1 LGFNA
6 LTDPT
11 ATRALHAPAKEHL
24 MIKKVKPASSDTD
37 NASGTDSQLAAA
49 VKASA
54 QQIWLA
60 GLGAFA
66 KAQEEGV
73 KVFDALV
80 TEGKTLHKRTRHLS
94 DGRLDEVSGKVGK
107 VASDLSKQATQSWD
121 RLEQVFEERVARAL
135 GRLGVPSSAEVN
147 ALAAR
152 VEALNDA
159 VRNLGVKTPAAK
171 PAARKASVR
180 AKAPAA
186 PASAARQPAR
196 RAASPARKAS
206 AKVAAGRK

>member
-1 LGFNA
+1 
-6 LTDPT
+6 
-11 ATRALHAPAKEHL
+11 
-24 MIKKVKPASSDTD
+24 MIRKVKPATEEVS
-37 NASGTDSQLAAA
+37 ADSQLAAA

-94 DGRLDEVSGKVGK
+94 DGKLDEVSSKVGR
-107 VASDLSKQATQSWD
+107 VANDIGRQATQSWD

-135 GRLGVPSSAEVN
+135 SRLGVPSSADVK
-147 ALAAR
+147 ALTDR
-152 VEALNDA
+152 VEALNEA
-159 VRNLGVKTPAAK
+159 VRALGAK
-171 PAARKASVR
+171 PAAGRKAASPAPRR
-180 AKAPAA
+180 AAARQAVAAAA
-186 PASAARQPAR
+186 PAKGVASRKAAAKK
-196 RAASPARKAS
+196 APARKAS
-206 AKVAAGRK
+206 GRA